1 MAKES
6 WGQYLDQIG
15 DIPLLSRDEV
25 TAASQVFHR
34 GERARARLA
43 DASTADGLDVVDVV
57 DAVDVAR
64 LQREVEEGRHAKH
77 LLVTSNLRLVVS
89 IARRYRVS
97 GGVAMADLVQEGAF
111 GLIRAVEKFDPDRG
125 IAFSTYATWWIRQAV
140 SRSVAEQS
148 RALRVPKHV
157 SDEMAACVRAR
168 DALAD
173 RLGYVP
179 SVRHVAQVCDLDEAR
194 AAVLLRGAA
203 PAQPWDV
210 YAAEGHAEPA
220 AEGEPGSQALD
231 QLRQRDISER
241 LEAAML
247 RLPAEHRRL
256 MAARLGWSGPPQSL
270 RSAAKAQGIS
280 RDVARRIEQE
290 ARDILGRLP
299 QVVGLRDWIEG

>member
-1 MAKES
+1 MANDS
-6 WGQYLDQIG
+6 WGHYLDQIG

-25 TAASQVFHR
+25 TAASRAFHR

-43 DASTADGLDVVDVV
+43 DLSTADGLDEADK
-57 DAVDVAR
+57 AALR
-64 LQREVEEGRHAKH
+64 REVEEGRHAKH

-89 IARRYRVS
+89 IARRYRVG

-111 GLIRAVEKFDPDRG
+111 GLIRAVEKFDPERG

-173 RLGYVP
+173 RLGYEP
-179 SVRHVAQVCDLDEAR
+179 SVRLVAQVCNLDEAR

-203 PAQPWDV
+203 PTQAWD
-210 YAAEGHAEPA
+210 ADAGEGFPEPA
-220 AEGEPGSQALD
+220 ADAEPGLQALER
-231 QLRQRDISER
+231 LRQRDISER

-290 ARDILGRLP
+290 ARDMLRRLP